1 MATTVA
7 NNTQE
12 QRFEVHVDGA
22 LAGHTDYKPSGE
34 NRAFVHT
41 EISEDYAGQGL
52 AKILIKN
59 ALDQTRA
66 EGLGVLPFC
75 PFVHGFITKNHD
87 YLDLVPTW
95 ARERMGLPAE

>member
-1 MATTVA
+1 MAVKVV
-7 NNTQE
+7 NNTAD
-12 QRFEVHVDGA
+12 QRFEVFVDDVRAG
-22 LAGHTDYKPSGE
+22 LADYKPSGD

-41 EISEDYAGQGL
+41 EISEDFGGQGL
-52 AKILIKN
+52 AKQLIQA
-59 ALDQTRA
+59 ALDATRA